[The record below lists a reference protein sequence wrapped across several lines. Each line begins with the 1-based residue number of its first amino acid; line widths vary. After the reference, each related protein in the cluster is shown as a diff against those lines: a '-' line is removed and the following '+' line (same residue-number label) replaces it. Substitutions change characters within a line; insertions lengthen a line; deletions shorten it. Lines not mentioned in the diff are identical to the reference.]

1 MVDPLAFCTEHSETN
16 LLSGISWQ
24 ALCRKSKRGW
34 NICKEFYTIKEPCT
48 HVYLIIQW
56 IKNCTETMLTGIV
69 LVIFGATCAPAMV
82 KTNTLQF
89 SLHIVYGSAAV
100 TVAITMLLLTAT
112 ACGSC
117 WLLAAFF
124 CYCLL
129 LLTAVVWWCSCLQ
142 LLLFSVTL
150 LLLRLVVACLLS
162 TACLLLLLLLLLC
175 FCLSIAVDTIV
186 TLHAHT

>member
-24 ALCRKSKRGW
+24 ALCRKSKCGW
-34 NICKEFYTIKEPCT
+34 NICKELYTIKEPCT

-129 LLTAVVWWCSCLQ
+129 LATYCCCLVMYVAACNCCCFPLLCCCCV
-142 LLLFSVTL
+142 LLLHACFPL
-150 LLLRLVVACLLS
+150 LVCCCCCCCYCVFVSL
-162 TACLLLLLLLLLC
+162 
-175 FCLSIAVDTIV
+175 
-186 TLHAHT
+186 